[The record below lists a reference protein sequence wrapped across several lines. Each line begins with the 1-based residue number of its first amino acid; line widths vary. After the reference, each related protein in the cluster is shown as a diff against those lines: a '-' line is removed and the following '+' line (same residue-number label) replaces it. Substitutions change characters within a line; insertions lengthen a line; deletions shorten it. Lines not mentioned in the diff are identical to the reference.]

1 MTAGDTTMT
10 ECAQLPLD
18 HSPSIKTELN
28 VAMMFW
34 QLSVISGSTSYLS
47 RKGVFVVG
55 LTLPL
60 SDLTD
65 IVETMPRCRSILSSA
80 MRKAAWVSAMNKQLS
95 KKHVKQRFS
104 AWYFWNEEDTH
115 TSRVNT
121 ALPLSSFFFLSE
133 KIEIKDNV
141 LCYISFPTKHYTK
154 FWIKVRG
161 WKYLSK
167 TILW

>member
-65 IVETMPRCRSILSSA
+65 IVETMPRCRSISSSA

-95 KKHVKQRFS
+95 ERHVKQRFS
-104 AWYFWNEEDTH
+104 A
-115 TSRVNT
+115 
-121 ALPLSSFFFLSE
+121 
-133 KIEIKDNV
+133 
-141 LCYISFPTKHYTK
+141 
-154 FWIKVRG
+154 
-161 WKYLSK
+161 
-167 TILW
+167 